1 LVHPSTST
9 YKPSSTQDDPFYP
22 ICGVV
27 VETTGHI
34 LWSCLSTRDAW
45 SICGKRLQKTS
56 VENEEFIHIV
66 EELLDK
72 LDDEEFSILAL
83 VARNL

>member
-1 LVHPSTST
+1 
-9 YKPSSTQDDPFYP
+9 
-22 ICGVV
+22 

-72 LDDEEFSILAL
+72 LDDEEFSILGIFNHHNLIVRKAL
-83 VARNL
+83 ERKC